1 MFNRQNKPG
10 DYGHTKNDDKRNY
23 RERWQSYREE
33 RALAK
38 KGKTKKSRLDE
49 MQRYRKVEHR
59 LNLAIIAVSLALIIV
74 LLFTFFI

>member
-1 MFNRQNKPG
+1 MFNRQKKSDEYNHSPNSRK
-10 DYGHTKNDDKRNY
+10 KNI
-23 RERWQSYREE
+23 RERWQNYREE